1 MDGNKHRSLGWN
13 WWQCKLWCSANDASS
28 KKKHS
33 QSEPLASALCK
44 TPFTSSPCLFFKIK
58 DWGWSG
64 SWESGGP
71 CCFTSGH
78 NRSVVHSRSHVRAL
92 QGYKRWTRWR
102 NCKGNPPHPVIWL
115 ANLMQ
120 DFFYWSMFES
130 ITLMCKVFINLYFVP
145 VAKSW
150 AWKVCWYSKTRKNL
164 KKTETPS
171 YSFIFAGNTFFFL
184 LKQLF
189 WVMFLKLKI

>member
-1 MDGNKHRSLGWN
+1 MTLHTVTNSPCLCLNHPSGTKRTHHCSCCVQEDSTLKYVKQYMDGNKHRSLGWN

-33 QSEPLASALCK
+33 QSEPLASALCT
-44 TPFTSSPCLFFKIK
+44 TPLTSSPCLFFKIK

-130 ITLMCKVFINLYFVP
+130 ITLMRKVFILICILY
-145 VAKSW
+145 
-150 AWKVCWYSKTRKNL
+150 L
-164 KKTETPS
+164 
-171 YSFIFAGNTFFFL
+171 
-184 LKQLF
+184 
-189 WVMFLKLKI
+189 